1 MSQENIIIG
10 AGITGLASAFKLI
23 SNDKCTTIYEITDS
37 IGGVLKDYKN
47 SNGIYF
53 NSCQYINSENQ
64 WFQNFLN
71 KIKKEFIEFNHTYS
85 SFTDLYGSESIS
97 NNFAGITIDFDDDL
111 TLSNRTMIS
120 LEDRLSKYPSA
131 ISIELLKWV
140 KRFGIDPQFITHD
153 GSIGLQISSIF
164 IKNRVSEI
172 QEIKSAIQEY
182 DLLYGLPRSLLGLD
196 ELKAMLPIKGY
207 TSLFEKLALLANKEG
222 IKINYNSP
230 SIPFWINK
238 DTLIIK
244 NKGETIEANKI
255 IWTCNPTALI
265 KFSENKKI
273 DSASIK
279 MKIYVANLIG
289 SINNPHYIQV
299 YSKNSNIVRIF
310 IYQINGISKVTIEC
324 FNEENSNDEIIFNA
338 EKILKCSNINLK
350 INIETLDC
358 FFQKR
363 YFLTTIKD
371 QKIFNEFY
379 VNTKN
384 SNLINGQWDTY
395 GRDQKIFKIFD
406 QLRLMNE

>member
-1 MSQENIIIG
+1 MQ
-10 AGITGLASAFKLI
+10 
-23 SNDKCTTIYEITDS
+23 
-37 IGGVLKDYKN
+37 
-47 SNGIYF
+47 
-53 NSCQYINSENQ
+53 
-64 WFQNFLN
+64 
-71 KIKKEFIEFNHTYS
+71 
-85 SFTDLYGSESIS
+85 
-97 NNFAGITIDFDDDL
+97 
-111 TLSNRTMIS
+111 
-120 LEDRLSKYPSA
+120 
-131 ISIELLKWV
+131 
-140 KRFGIDPQFITHD
+140 
-153 GSIGLQISSIF
+153 
-164 IKNRVSEI
+164 
-172 QEIKSAIQEY
+172 
-182 DLLYGLPRSLLGLD
+182 
-196 ELKAMLPIKGY
+196 
-207 TSLFEKLALLANKEG
+207 
-222 IKINYNSP
+222 
-230 SIPFWINK
+230 
-238 DTLIIK
+238 
-244 NKGETIEANKI
+244 
-255 IWTCNPTALI
+255 
-265 KFSENKKI
+265 
-273 DSASIK
+273 IK